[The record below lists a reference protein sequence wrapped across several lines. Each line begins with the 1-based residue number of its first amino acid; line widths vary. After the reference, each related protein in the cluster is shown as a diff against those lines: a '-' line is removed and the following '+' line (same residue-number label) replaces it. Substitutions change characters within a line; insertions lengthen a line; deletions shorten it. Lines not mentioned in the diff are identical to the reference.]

1 MFRRV
6 TLLALAV
13 VAVLA
18 IPVSSALAVNSP
30 QQFSASVT
38 PAKGGTKAKPTPV
51 TLKVR
56 PYFGD
61 ISADAAAPFATQL
74 ATVFFPAESVFNGKF
89 FPSCPGPKVLAAANT
104 CPSNSKVGTG
114 TAAGV
119 ALGLTENLKVTIYN
133 GPGGNKVELLVDGS
147 SPLAI
152 HSVIEG
158 TLTKTTG
165 QYGLKLTVPIP
176 ADLQQPAPGAIAT
189 LTDFN
194 TTLPVKFVKKGKKKI
209 PYLGASGCKT
219 GKWNFGYTGLY
230 TDGTSQTVNV
240 TQACKKA

>member
-6 TLLALAV
+6 TLLAPAV

-18 IPVSSALAVNSP
+18 IPAASAFAVNSP

-38 PAKGGTKAKPTPV
+38 PNKGGTKAKPTPV
-51 TLKVR
+51 TLRVR

-61 ISADAAAPFATQL
+61 ISADAAAPFATKT
-74 ATVFFPAESVFNGKF
+74 ANVFFPAESVFNGKY
-89 FPSCPGPKVLAAANT
+89 FPSCAGPKVLSAANT
-104 CPSNSKVGTG
+104 CPAGSKVGAG

-158 TLTKTTG
+158 ALTKQTG
-165 QYGLKLTVPIP
+165 KYGLKLVVQIP
-176 ADLQQPAPGAIAT
+176 PDLQQPAPGAVAT
-189 LTDFN
+189 LTDFD
-194 TTLPVKFVKKGKKKI
+194 TKLPVKFVKKGKKKI

-219 GKWNFGYTGLY
+219 GKWNFGYTGDY
-230 TDGTSQTVNV
+230 TDGTSQTVEIS
-240 TQACKKA
+240 QPCHK

>member
-1 MFRRV
+1 MLRRV

-13 VAVLA
+13 VAVVA
-18 IPVSSALAVNSP
+18 IPASSAFAVNSP

-38 PAKGGTKAKPTPV
+38 PNKGGTKAKPTPV

-61 ISADAAAPFATQL
+61 ISADAAAPFATQT
-74 ATVFFPAESVFNGKF
+74 ANVFFPAESVFNGKY
-89 FPSCPGPKVLAAANT
+89 FPSCANAKVLSAASS
-104 CPSNSKVGTG
+104 CPSGSKVGKG

-119 ALGLTENLKVTIYN
+119 ALGLTENLTVTIYN
-133 GPGGNKVELLVDGS
+133 GPGGKAVELLVDGT

-158 TLTKTTG
+158 KLTKQSG
-165 QYGLKLTVPIP
+165 KFGYLLKVPVP
-176 ADLQQPAPGAIAT
+176 ADLQEPAPGAKAT

-194 TTLPVKFVKKGKKKI
+194 TTIKATYKKTPYIGLAGCTAKK
-209 PYLGASGCKT
+209 L
-219 GKWNFGYTGLY
+219 NFGYTGEY
-230 TDGTSQTVNV
+230 TDGTTGQQIAV
-240 TQACKKA
+240 TEPCK

>member
-1 MFRRV
+1 MLRRV

-13 VAVLA
+13 VAVVA
-18 IPVSSALAVNSP
+18 IPASSAFAVNSP

-38 PAKGGTKAKPTPV
+38 PNKGGTKAKPTPV

-61 ISADAAAPFATQL
+61 ISADAAAPFATQT
-74 ATVFFPAESVFNGKF
+74 ANVFFPAESVFNGKY
-89 FPSCPGPKVLAAANT
+89 FPSCANAKVLSAANS
-104 CPSNSKVGTG
+104 CPANSKVGSG

-133 GPGGNKVELLVDGS
+133 GPGGNKVELLVDGT

-158 TLTKTTG
+158 KLSKVTG
-165 QYGLKLTVPIP
+165 KYGLKLSVPIP
-176 ADLQQPAPGAIAT
+176 PDLQQPAPGAIAT

-209 PYLGASGCKT
+209 PYLGASGCAT

-230 TDGTSQTVNV
+230 TAGTSQTVNV
-240 TQACKKA
+240 TEPCKK